1 VNLLVSLEAGLDIAE
16 AVEFL
21 RDRSPQLPTRF
32 RQSLERSYSSIVE
45 HPAMFPVVHRQ
56 FRRALL
62 RHFPTRSSTLSSRK
76 QSSSWALYIKRGIRR
91 RGNVERSVQECREG
105 GRPTSGIHR

>member
-62 RHFPTRSSTLSSRK
+62 RHFPYAIFYVIEPEAIVIMGVVHQARHPSTW
-76 QSSSWALYIKRGIRR
+76 QRR
-91 RGNVERSVQECREG
+91 A
-105 GRPTSGIHR
+105 